1 MMKQMKYKT
10 GSWMLIAM
18 LFLPMTPVQ
27 AATMEEKMP
36 VLLSETAEEGESS
49 SYSGV
54 EIYDDPVTMYAR
66 NDGVILFKDI
76 DETAGK
82 IESLSKLK
90 KDTKVKVLGKG
101 LFQYE
106 QIYIVEYNSKRGFM
120 YTGGSLEYINNLNIV
135 EVLRN
140 RTGIPVTVENDAKCA
155 AVAEVWKGALK
166 DCENAVVIVC
176 GTAIGGAVIRNRE
189 VISGKHFMAGEFSY
203 IMTDSKE
210 EYKRSNCLADTA
222 GAAALL
228 ARVSEE
234 TGIPVEELTGEKAFS
249 MANQGNERAIKGI
262 RRHAKKLAV
271 QVHNYQYMFDP
282 ERIAIGGGIS
292 EQPLL
297 LQLVKEELAK
307 INAIFPWTLPMPDVT
322 TCQFYNDANLIGAVY
337 IHIKAQE
344 KTISMEKVNELMELL
359 EDRREGEY
367 LKALLME

>member
-1 MMKQMKYKT
+1 MNYLAIDVGGTFIKYAVITDECMVSRKSKIPTPQEGLEEFLCALT
-10 GSWMLIAM
+10 GIYESVKAEAGLEGIA
-18 LFLPMTPVQ
+18 LS
-27 AATMEEKMP
+27 MP
-36 VLLSETAEEGESS
+36 G
-49 SYSGV
+49 
-54 EIYDDPVTMYAR
+54 M
-66 NDGVILFKDI
+66 I
-76 DETAGK
+76 D
-82 IESLSKLK
+82 
-90 KDTKVKVLGKG
+90 
-101 LFQYE
+101 
-106 QIYIVEYNSKRGFM
+106 SKRGFM

-140 RTGIPVTVENDAKCA
+140 RTGLPVTVENDAKCA
-155 AVAEVWKGALK
+155 AIAEIWKGALK
-166 DCENAVVIVC
+166 DCKNAVVIVC

-210 EYKRSNCLADTA
+210 EYKMSNCLADTA

-228 ARVSEE
+228 ASVSEE
-234 TGIPVEELTGEKAFS
+234 TGIPVEELSGEKAFS
-249 MANQGNERAIKGI
+249 MANQGDEHAIEGI

>member
-1 MMKQMKYKT
+1 MNYLAIDVGGTFIKYAVITDECMIEKKSKIPTPQEGLEEFLLALT
-10 GSWMLIAM
+10 GIYEAVRREVNLEGIA
-18 LFLPMTPVQ
+18 
-27 AATMEEKMP
+27 
-36 VLLSETAEEGESS
+36 LSIPG
-49 SYSGV
+49 
-54 EIYDDPVTMYAR
+54 M
-66 NDGVILFKDI
+66 I
-76 DETAGK
+76 D
-82 IESLSKLK
+82 
-90 KDTKVKVLGKG
+90 
-101 LFQYE
+101 
-106 QIYIVEYNSKRGFM
+106 SKRGFM

-228 ARVSEE
+228 ASVSEE